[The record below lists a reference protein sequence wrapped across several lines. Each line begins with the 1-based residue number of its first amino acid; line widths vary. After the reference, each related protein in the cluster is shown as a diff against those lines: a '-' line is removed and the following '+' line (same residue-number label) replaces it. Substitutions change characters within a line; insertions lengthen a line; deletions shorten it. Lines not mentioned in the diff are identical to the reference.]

1 MSLIIYLDKKSFS
14 FGGKIMTKY
23 NPFDNF
29 VAVMDK
35 AAGVMGISEED
46 YLTFKYPER
55 ELKVALPVRM
65 DDGSLKVFEGF
76 RIQHSTLRGPAKGG
90 VRYHQNVN
98 VDEVRA
104 LSAWMT
110 FKCAVAAIPYGGGKG
125 GIVCRP
131 REMSK
136 GELERLTRTY
146 IDKIS
151 AIISPYTDIPAPD
164 VGTNAQTMDWMV
176 DEYSKLK
183 GESVYGIVTGKSI
196 EIGGSKG
203 RNEATGRGVCFVTL
217 EMMKKYN
224 MKPEDCKIVIQGM
237 GNVGSISAKLLA
249 EEGAKIVAV
258 SDVSGAIYNEN
269 GLDIAGIY
277 KYLDS
282 GKNLLDGYTGDCKR
296 ITNAELLELPCDILI
311 PAALEN
317 QITAENADRIKAKI
331 VIEAAN
337 GPTSV
342 EADEILNK
350 KGVKVIPDILSN
362 SGGVIVSYFEWV
374 QNLQNFYWEEDDVN
388 AKLKRQIVG
397 AFNDVFDAREKYDCT
412 FRVAAYIVA
421 LNRLVTA
428 KKLRG

>member
-1 MSLIIYLDKKSFS
+1 MA
-14 FGGKIMTKY
+14 KY

-151 AIISPYTDIPAPD
+151 AIISPNTDIPAPD

-249 EEGAKIVAV
+249 EEGAKIIAV
-258 SDVSGAIYNEN
+258 SDVSCAIYNEN

-342 EADEILNK
+342 EADETLNK
-350 KGVKVIPDILSN
+350 KGVKVLPDILSN

>member
-1 MSLIIYLDKKSFS
+1 
-14 FGGKIMTKY
+14 MTKY

-35 AAGVMGISEED
+35 AAGIMGISEED

-151 AIISPYTDIPAPD
+151 AIISPNTDIPAPD

-237 GNVGSISAKLLA
+237 GNVGSISAKLLE
-249 EEGAKIVAV
+249 EEGAKIIAV
-258 SDVSGAIYNEN
+258 SDVSCAIYNEN

-296 ITNAELLELPCDILI
+296 ITNADLLELPCDILI

-350 KGVKVIPDILSN
+350 KGVKVLPDILSN

>member
-1 MSLIIYLDKKSFS
+1 
-14 FGGKIMTKY
+14 MTKY

-151 AIISPYTDIPAPD
+151 AIISPNTDIPAPD

-249 EEGAKIVAV
+249 EEGAKIIAV
-258 SDVSGAIYNEN
+258 SDVSCAIYNEN

-296 ITNAELLELPCDILI
+296 ITNAEPLELPCDILI

-350 KGVKVIPDILSN
+350 KGVKVLPDILSN

>member
-1 MSLIIYLDKKSFS
+1 
-14 FGGKIMTKY
+14 MTKY

-46 YLTFKYPER
+46 YITFKYPER

-151 AIISPYTDIPAPD
+151 AIISPNTDIPAPD

-258 SDVSGAIYNEN
+258 SDVSCAIYNEN

-350 KGVKVIPDILSN
+350 KGVKVLPDILSN

>member
-1 MSLIIYLDKKSFS
+1 
-14 FGGKIMTKY
+14 MTKY

-151 AIISPYTDIPAPD
+151 AIISPNTDIPAPD

-249 EEGAKIVAV
+249 EEGAKIIAV
-258 SDVSGAIYNEN
+258 SDVSCAIYNEN
-269 GLDIAGIY
+269 GLDISEIY

-350 KGVKVIPDILSN
+350 KGVKVLPDILSN

>member
-1 MSLIIYLDKKSFS
+1 
-14 FGGKIMTKY
+14 MTKY

-151 AIISPYTDIPAPD
+151 AIISPNTDIPAPD

-249 EEGAKIVAV
+249 EEGAKIIAV
-258 SDVSGAIYNEN
+258 SDVSCAIYNEN

-296 ITNAELLELPCDILI
+296 ITNAELLELPCNILI

-350 KGVKVIPDILSN
+350 KGVKVLPDILSN

>member
-1 MSLIIYLDKKSFS
+1 
-14 FGGKIMTKY
+14 MTKY

-151 AIISPYTDIPAPD
+151 AIISPNTDIPAPD

-249 EEGAKIVAV
+249 EEGAKIIAV
-258 SDVSGAIYNEN
+258 SDVSCAIYNEN

-296 ITNAELLELPCDILI
+296 ITNAELLELPCGILI

-350 KGVKVIPDILSN
+350 KGVKVLPDILSN

>member
-1 MSLIIYLDKKSFS
+1 
-14 FGGKIMTKY
+14 MTKY

-151 AIISPYTDIPAPD
+151 AIISPNTDIPAPD

-249 EEGAKIVAV
+249 EEGAKIIAV
-258 SDVSGAIYNEN
+258 SDVSCAIYNEN
-269 GLDIAGIY
+269 GLDISGIY

-350 KGVKVIPDILSN
+350 KSVKVLPDILSN

>member
-1 MSLIIYLDKKSFS
+1 
-14 FGGKIMTKY
+14 
-23 NPFDNF
+23 
-29 VAVMDK
+29 MDK

-104 LSAWMT
+104 LSAWIT
-110 FKCAVAAIPYGGGKG
+110 FNCAVAAIPYGGGKG

-151 AIISPYTDIPAPD
+151 AIISPNTDIPAPD

-237 GNVGSISAKLLA
+237 GNVGSISAKLLE
-249 EEGAKIVAV
+249 EEGAKIIAV
-258 SDVSGAIYNEN
+258 SDVSCAIYNEN

-350 KGVKVIPDILSN
+350 KGVKVLPDILSN

>member
-1 MSLIIYLDKKSFS
+1 
-14 FGGKIMTKY
+14 
-23 NPFDNF
+23 
-29 VAVMDK
+29 
-35 AAGVMGISEED
+35 
-46 YLTFKYPER
+46 
-55 ELKVALPVRM
+55 
-65 DDGSLKVFEGF
+65 
-76 RIQHSTLRGPAKGG
+76 
-90 VRYHQNVN
+90 
-98 VDEVRA
+98 
-104 LSAWMT
+104 MT

-151 AIISPYTDIPAPD
+151 AIISPNTDIPAPD

-258 SDVSGAIYNEN
+258 SDVSCAIYNEN

-350 KGVKVIPDILSN
+350 KGVKVLPDILSN

>member
-1 MSLIIYLDKKSFS
+1 
-14 FGGKIMTKY
+14 MTKY

-151 AIISPYTDIPAPD
+151 AIISPNTDIPAPD

-217 EMMKKYN
+217 EMMKKCN

-249 EEGAKIVAV
+249 EEGAKIIAV
-258 SDVSGAIYNEN
+258 SDVSCAIYNEN

-350 KGVKVIPDILSN
+350 KGVKVLPDILSN

>member
-1 MSLIIYLDKKSFS
+1 
-14 FGGKIMTKY
+14 MTKY

-151 AIISPYTDIPAPD
+151 AIISPNTDIPAPD

-224 MKPEDCKIVIQGM
+224 MKPEDCKIVFQGM

-249 EEGAKIVAV
+249 EEGAKIIAV
-258 SDVSGAIYNEN
+258 SDVSCAIYNEN

-350 KGVKVIPDILSN
+350 KGVKVLPDILSN

>member
-1 MSLIIYLDKKSFS
+1 
-14 FGGKIMTKY
+14 MTKY

-151 AIISPYTDIPAPD
+151 AIISPNTDIPAPD

-224 MKPEDCKIVIQGM
+224 MKPADCKIVIQGM

-249 EEGAKIVAV
+249 EEGAKIIAV
-258 SDVSGAIYNEN
+258 SDVSCAIYNEN

-350 KGVKVIPDILSN
+350 KGVKVLPDILSN

>member
-1 MSLIIYLDKKSFS
+1 MA
-14 FGGKIMTKY
+14 KY

-29 VAVMDK
+29 IAVLDK
-35 AAGVMGISEED
+35 AANAASIPAED

-55 ELKVALPVRM
+55 ELKVSMPIRM
-65 DDGSLKVFEGF
+65 DDGTLKVFEGF
-76 RIQHSTLRGPAKGG
+76 RVQHSTVRGPAKGG
-90 VRYHQNVN
+90 VRYHQDVN

-136 GELERLTRTY
+136 NELERLTRAYTTKIAPIIGPN
-146 IDKIS
+146 IDV
-151 AIISPYTDIPAPD
+151 PAPD
-164 VGTNAQTMDWMV
+164 VGSNAQTMDWMM
-176 DEYSKLK
+176 DQYSILN
-183 GESVYGIVTGKSI
+183 GNVVSGVVTGKSI
-196 EIGGSKG
+196 EVGGSKG
-203 RNEATGRGVCFVTL
+203 RTEATGRGVCFVAL
-217 EMMKKYN
+217 ETMKKFN
-224 MKPEDCKIVIQGM
+224 LKPENCKIVIQGM
-237 GNVGSISAKLLA
+237 GNVGSIGAKLLH
-249 EEGAKIVAV
+249 EEGAKIIAV
-258 SDVSGAIYNEN
+258 SDVSCAIYNEN
-269 GLDIAGIY
+269 GLNLDEIY
-277 KYLDS
+277 KYIDS
-282 GKNLLDGYTGDCKR
+282 GKNLLDGYKGDCKR

-317 QITAENADRIKAKI
+317 QITVENADRIKAKI
-331 VIEAAN
+331 IIEAAN

-350 KGVKVIPDILSN
+350 KNIPVIPDILAN

-374 QNLQNFYWEEDDVN
+374 QNLQSYYWDEPEVN
-388 AKLKRQIVG
+388 EKLKRQIVS
-397 AFNDVFDAREKYDCT
+397 AFNAVYDTQVKYGT
-412 FRVAAYIVA
+412 SFRVAAYIVA

>member
-1 MSLIIYLDKKSFS
+1 
-14 FGGKIMTKY
+14 MTKY
-23 NPFDNF
+23 NPFNNF

-151 AIISPYTDIPAPD
+151 AIISPNTDIPAPD

-249 EEGAKIVAV
+249 EEGAKIIAV
-258 SDVSGAIYNEN
+258 SDVSCAIYNEN

-350 KGVKVIPDILSN
+350 KGVKVLPDILSN

>member
-1 MSLIIYLDKKSFS
+1 
-14 FGGKIMTKY
+14 MTKY

-136 GELERLTRTY
+136 SELERLTRTY

-151 AIISPYTDIPAPD
+151 AIISPNTDIPAPD

-224 MKPEDCKIVIQGM
+224 LKPEDCRIVIQGM

-249 EEGAKIVAV
+249 EEGAKIIAV
-258 SDVSGAIYNEN
+258 SDVSCAIYNEN

-350 KGVKVIPDILSN
+350 KGVKVLPDILSN

>member
-1 MSLIIYLDKKSFS
+1 
-14 FGGKIMTKY
+14 MTKY

-76 RIQHSTLRGPAKGG
+76 RIQHSTFRGPAKGG

-151 AIISPYTDIPAPD
+151 AIISPNTDIPAPD

-249 EEGAKIVAV
+249 EEGAKIIAV
-258 SDVSGAIYNEN
+258 SDVSCAIYNEN

-350 KGVKVIPDILSN
+350 KGVKVLPDILSN

-397 AFNDVFDAREKYDCT
+397 AFNDVFGAREKYDCT

>member
-1 MSLIIYLDKKSFS
+1 
-14 FGGKIMTKY
+14 MTKY

-151 AIISPYTDIPAPD
+151 AIISPNTDIPAPD

-258 SDVSGAIYNEN
+258 SDVSCAIYNEN

-342 EADEILNK
+342 VADEILNK
-350 KGVKVIPDILSN
+350 KGVKVLPDILSN

>member
-1 MSLIIYLDKKSFS
+1 
-14 FGGKIMTKY
+14 MTKY

-249 EEGAKIVAV
+249 QEGAKIVAV
-258 SDVSGAIYNEN
+258 SDVSCAIYNEN

-350 KGVKVIPDILSN
+350 KGVKVLPDILSN

>member
-1 MSLIIYLDKKSFS
+1 
-14 FGGKIMTKY
+14 MTKY

-151 AIISPYTDIPAPD
+151 AIISPNTDIPAPD

-249 EEGAKIVAV
+249 EEGAKIIAV
-258 SDVSGAIYNEN
+258 SDVSCAIYNEN
-269 GLDIAGIY
+269 GLDISGIY

-337 GPTSV
+337 GPTTV

-350 KGVKVIPDILSN
+350 KGVKVLPDILSN

>member
-1 MSLIIYLDKKSFS
+1 
-14 FGGKIMTKY
+14 MTKY

>member
-1 MSLIIYLDKKSFS
+1 MA
-14 FGGKIMTKY
+14 KY

-136 GELERLTRTY
+136 SELERLTRTY

-151 AIISPYTDIPAPD
+151 AIISPNTDIPAPD

-224 MKPEDCKIVIQGM
+224 MKPEDCRIVIQGM

-249 EEGAKIVAV
+249 EEGAKIIAV
-258 SDVSGAIYNEN
+258 SDVSCAIYNEN
-269 GLDIAGIY
+269 GLDITGIY

-350 KGVKVIPDILSN
+350 KGVKVLPDILSN

>member
-1 MSLIIYLDKKSFS
+1 
-14 FGGKIMTKY
+14 
-23 NPFDNF
+23 
-29 VAVMDK
+29 
-35 AAGVMGISEED
+35 MGISEED

-151 AIISPYTDIPAPD
+151 AIISPNTDIPAPD

-249 EEGAKIVAV
+249 EEGAKIIAV
-258 SDVSGAIYNEN
+258 SDVSCAIYNEN

-350 KGVKVIPDILSN
+350 KGVKVLPDILSN

>member
-1 MSLIIYLDKKSFS
+1 MNLFEMAKIPLNKAIEVMKLDPSAADIIA
-14 FGGKIMTKY
+14 T
-23 NPFDNF
+23 
-29 VAVMDK
+29 
-35 AAGVMGISEED
+35 
-46 YLTFKYPER
+46 PER
-55 ELKVALPVRM
+55 TLEVSIPVRM
-65 DDGSLKVFEGF
+65 DDGTTKVFTGY
-76 RIQHSTLRGPAKGG
+76 RSQHSTIMGPAKGG
-90 VRYHQNVN
+90 VRYHPGVN
-98 VDEVRA
+98 MDEVKTLA
-104 LSAWMT
+104 FWMT
-110 FKCAVAAIPYGGGKG
+110 CKCAVAGLPYGGGKG

-151 AIISPYTDIPAPD
+151 AIISPNTDIPAPD

-249 EEGAKIVAV
+249 EEGAKIIAV
-258 SDVSGAIYNEN
+258 SDVSCAIYNEN

-350 KGVKVIPDILSN
+350 KGVKVLPDILSN

-397 AFNDVFDAREKYDCT
+397 AFNDVFDASEKYDCT

>member
-1 MSLIIYLDKKSFS
+1 
-14 FGGKIMTKY
+14 MTKY

-90 VRYHQNVN
+90 VRYRQNVN

-151 AIISPYTDIPAPD
+151 AIISPNTDIPAPD

-249 EEGAKIVAV
+249 EEGAKIIAV
-258 SDVSGAIYNEN
+258 SDVSCAIYNEN
-269 GLDIAGIY
+269 GLDISGIY

-350 KGVKVIPDILSN
+350 KGVKVLPDILSN

>member
-1 MSLIIYLDKKSFS
+1 MV
-14 FGGKIMTKY
+14 KY

-151 AIISPYTDIPAPD
+151 AIISPNTDIPAPD

-249 EEGAKIVAV
+249 EEGAKIIAV
-258 SDVSGAIYNEN
+258 SDVSCAIYNEN

-350 KGVKVIPDILSN
+350 KGVKVLPDILSN

>member
-1 MSLIIYLDKKSFS
+1 
-14 FGGKIMTKY
+14 MTKY

-151 AIISPYTDIPAPD
+151 AIISPNTDIPAPD

-249 EEGAKIVAV
+249 QEGAKIIAV
-258 SDVSGAIYNEN
+258 SDVSCAIYNEN

-317 QITAENADRIKAKI
+317 QITVENADRIKAKI

-350 KGVKVIPDILSN
+350 KGVKVLPDILSN

>member
-1 MSLIIYLDKKSFS
+1 
-14 FGGKIMTKY
+14 MTKY

-76 RIQHSTLRGPAKGG
+76 RIQYSTLRGPAKGG

-249 EEGAKIVAV
+249 EEGAKIIAV
-258 SDVSGAIYNEN
+258 SDVSCAIYNEN

-350 KGVKVIPDILSN
+350 KGVKVLPDILSN

>member
-1 MSLIIYLDKKSFS
+1 
-14 FGGKIMTKY
+14 MTKY

-55 ELKVALPVRM
+55 ELKVSLPVRM

-151 AIISPYTDIPAPD
+151 AIISPNTDIPAPD

-249 EEGAKIVAV
+249 EEGAKIIAV
-258 SDVSGAIYNEN
+258 SDVSCAIYNEN

-350 KGVKVIPDILSN
+350 KGVKVLPDILSN

>member
-1 MSLIIYLDKKSFS
+1 MA
-14 FGGKIMTKY
+14 KY

-151 AIISPYTDIPAPD
+151 AIISPNTDIPAPD

-249 EEGAKIVAV
+249 EKGAKIVAV
-258 SDVSGAIYNEN
+258 ADVSCAIYNEN

-350 KGVKVIPDILSN
+350 KGVKVLPDILSN

>member
-1 MSLIIYLDKKSFS
+1 
-14 FGGKIMTKY
+14 MTKY

-151 AIISPYTDIPAPD
+151 AIISPNTDIPAPD

-249 EEGAKIVAV
+249 QEGAKIIAV
-258 SDVSGAIYNEN
+258 SDVSCAIYNEN

-317 QITAENADRIKAKI
+317 QITAENADRVKAKI

-350 KGVKVIPDILSN
+350 KGVKVLPDILSN

>member
-1 MSLIIYLDKKSFS
+1 
-14 FGGKIMTKY
+14 MTKY

-151 AIISPYTDIPAPD
+151 AIISPNTDIPAPD

-196 EIGGSKG
+196 EIGGSNG

-249 EEGAKIVAV
+249 EEGAKIIAV
-258 SDVSGAIYNEN
+258 SDVSCAIYNEN

-350 KGVKVIPDILSN
+350 KGVKVLPDILSN

>member
-1 MSLIIYLDKKSFS
+1 
-14 FGGKIMTKY
+14 MTKY

-151 AIISPYTDIPAPD
+151 AIISPNTDIPAPD

-176 DEYSKLK
+176 DEFSKLK

-249 EEGAKIVAV
+249 EEGAKIIAV
-258 SDVSGAIYNEN
+258 SDVSCAIYNEN

-350 KGVKVIPDILSN
+350 KGVKVLPDILSN

>member
-1 MSLIIYLDKKSFS
+1 
-14 FGGKIMTKY
+14 MTKY

-151 AIISPYTDIPAPD
+151 AIISPNTDIPAPD

-249 EEGAKIVAV
+249 EEGAKIIAV
-258 SDVSGAIYNEN
+258 SDVSCAIYNEN

-296 ITNAELLELPCDILI
+296 ITNAELLELSCDILI

-350 KGVKVIPDILSN
+350 KGVKVLPDILSN

>member
-1 MSLIIYLDKKSFS
+1 
-14 FGGKIMTKY
+14 MTKY

-76 RIQHSTLRGPAKGG
+76 RIQHSTIRGPAKGG

-151 AIISPYTDIPAPD
+151 AIISPNTDIPAPD

-237 GNVGSISAKLLA
+237 GNVGSISAKLLD
-249 EEGAKIVAV
+249 EEGAKIIAV
-258 SDVSGAIYNEN
+258 SDVSCAIYNEN

-350 KGVKVIPDILSN
+350 KGVKVLPDILSN

>member
-1 MSLIIYLDKKSFS
+1 
-14 FGGKIMTKY
+14 MTKY

-151 AIISPYTDIPAPD
+151 AIISPNTDIPAPD

-249 EEGAKIVAV
+249 EEGAKIIAV
-258 SDVSGAIYNEN
+258 SDVSCAIYNEN

-350 KGVKVIPDILSN
+350 KGVKILPDILSN

>member
-1 MSLIIYLDKKSFS
+1 
-14 FGGKIMTKY
+14 MTKY

-151 AIISPYTDIPAPD
+151 AIISPNTDIPAPD

-258 SDVSGAIYNEN
+258 SDVSCAIYNEN

-350 KGVKVIPDILSN
+350 KGVKVLPDILSN

-374 QNLQNFYWEEDDVN
+374 QNLQNFYWEEEDIN

>member
-1 MSLIIYLDKKSFS
+1 
-14 FGGKIMTKY
+14 MTKY

-151 AIISPYTDIPAPD
+151 AIISPNTDIPAPD

-249 EEGAKIVAV
+249 EEGAKIIAV
-258 SDVSGAIYNEN
+258 SDVSCAIYNEN

-282 GKNLLDGYTGDCKR
+282 GKNLLEGYTGDCKR

-317 QITAENADRIKAKI
+317 QITAENADRVKAKI

-350 KGVKVIPDILSN
+350 KGVKVLPDILSN

>member
-1 MSLIIYLDKKSFS
+1 
-14 FGGKIMTKY
+14 MTKY

-151 AIISPYTDIPAPD
+151 AIISPNTDIPAPD

-249 EEGAKIVAV
+249 EEGPKIIAV
-258 SDVSGAIYNEN
+258 SDVSCAIYNEN

-350 KGVKVIPDILSN
+350 KGVKVLPDILSN